1 MRRRATPLSE
11 RIYAVRT
18 IQELLGHSEIKTT
31 LIYVH
36 APSREVVSV
45 KILKIFSFRGQ
56 ALRLWST
63 RETVARP
70 GKFCESIQRA
80 WPDPH
85 LLEKPCSAV
94 YLKFLRKPV
103 SVDMLNEP

>member
-1 MRRRATPLSE
+1 M
-11 RIYAVRT
+11 RT

-45 KILKIFSFRGQ
+45 KILKIFPFRRQ

-63 RETVARP
+63 LETVTRP
-70 GKFCESIQRA
+70 EKFCESIQHA

-85 LLEKPCSAV
+85 LLEKPCGAV
-94 YLKFLRKPV
+94 YLKCLSKPV